1 MPRILGILRDNNRK
15 TIVSTELIINSKAS
29 EVAIALLEDGRLVE
43 YQTQDA
49 RNDFAVGDIYIGK
62 VRKVIPGLNSA
73 FVDIL
78 DGFKMEPNIEK
89 DGKIGNIITQGT
101 PVLVQITKEAISTK
115 GPRLTSEVS
124 IPGRMLVLV
133 PFNDKVAISQ
143 KIKRRDERDRLR
155 MGLKT

>member
-73 FVDIL
+73 FVDI
-78 DGFKMEPNIEK
+78 GHEK
-89 DGKIGNIITQGT
+89 RRFFCIITTWDLRSGLCSNILGT
-101 PVLVQITKEAISTK
+101 YS
-115 GPRLTSEVS
+115 
-124 IPGRMLVLV
+124 PGIR
-133 PFNDKVAISQ
+133 
-143 KIKRRDERDRLR
+143 
-155 MGLKT
+155 KTPC

>member
-1 MPRILGILRDNNRK
+1 MDLYR
-15 TIVSTELIINSKAS
+15 
-29 EVAIALLEDGRLVE
+29 
-43 YQTQDA
+43 
-49 RNDFAVGDIYIGK
+49 
-62 VRKVIPGLNSA
+62 
-73 FVDIL
+73 
-78 DGFKMEPNIEK
+78 
-89 DGKIGNIITQGT
+89 NIITQGT

-155 MGLKT
+155 MVLDGIRPKGFG